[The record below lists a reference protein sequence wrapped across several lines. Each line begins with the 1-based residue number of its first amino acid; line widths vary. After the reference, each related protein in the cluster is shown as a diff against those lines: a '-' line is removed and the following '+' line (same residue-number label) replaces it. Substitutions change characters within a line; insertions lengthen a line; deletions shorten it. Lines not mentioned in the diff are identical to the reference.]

1 MNCLWEVPS
10 TKTEASAYATGDDF
24 CRVFEERLDDLY
36 QLSFV
41 LTGNHEVAERCF
53 VAGFEESIR
62 ANQVF
67 KEWAHARAKQ
77 TIIQN
82 AIRALRPYPS
92 NAKPSLASSA
102 FTKDSRVPEVS
113 NQTFGINS
121 VLAFDAFDRFVF
133 VLTVLDRYTD
143 RDCAHLLNC
152 PVQEIREARLR
163 AFEQIVNSYRES
175 SSHQTAKSLQEK
187 NR

>member
-41 LTGNHEVAERCF
+41 LTGNHELAERCF
-53 VAGFEESIR
+53 VAGFEETIR

-67 KEWAHARAKQ
+67 KEWAHAWAKQ

-113 NQTFGINS
+113 NQSFGINS
-121 VLAFDAFDRFVF
+121 VLGLDAFDRFVF
-133 VLTVLDRYTD
+133 VLTVLDQYTD
-143 RDCAHLLNC
+143 RDCAHFLNC

-163 AFEQIVNSYRES
+163 AFEQITTLRRAS
-175 SSHQTAKSLQEK
+175 SSHENAKESQDA